1 MDSKVLLHITP
12 DQLSGGM
19 KQRAALLRTVL
30 MESNLMLLD
39 EPFGALDALT
49 RENLQAWLLQIL
61 ERFQKA
67 VLFVTHSIDEAIYLS
82 DRIT

>member
-1 MDSKVLLHITP
+1 
-12 DQLSGGM
+12 M

-49 RENLQAWLLQIL
+49 RETCRHGCSRSWSAFKSRPL
-61 ERFQKA
+61 
-67 VLFVTHSIDEAIYLS
+67 VTHSIDEAIYLS